1 MKIEEYRFRW
11 GYEKSVQ
18 SGILKLKT
26 SRIFYKNCK
35 TFVFLPSLDTPKKN
49 WGVPCPIACNRIW
62 CTMSNAWHDLRL
74 WANAVV
80 GEVTSLSFSMH
91 IPRDIPLSH
100 VSIVKRGRAECC
112 CDLGECNAVVTVQG
126 ETFNTRTTITQ
137 RAVIGWYRV
146 RQSLNREQ
154 VSPKTKSRNDGTSL
168 KHFKN
173 CISGSRWQEHFKEVL
188 LVFGETCSRWSNC
201 RSWYQPKFL
210 VLQSQ

>member
-62 CTMSNAWHDLRL
+62 CTMSNTWHDLRL

-80 GEVTSLSFSMH
+80 GVVVFNTHSSRHSSLTRFYCQAWS
-91 IPRDIPLSH
+91 
-100 VSIVKRGRAECC
+100 GRMLLWSRWVECC
-112 CDLGECNAVVTVQG
+112 CDSARRNIRHTNDNYTARCDWLISA
-126 ETFNTRTTITQ
+126 TTIAQPWTG
-137 RAVIGWYRV
+137 RSENSKSEW
-146 RQSLNREQ
+146 LN
-154 VSPKTKSRNDGTSL
+154 
-168 KHFKN
+168 
-173 CISGSRWQEHFKEVL
+173 L
-188 LVFGETCSRWSNC
+188 LLIIAT
-201 RSWYQPKFL
+201 
-210 VLQSQ
+210 